1 MGKKAL
7 FLDRDGVINRRI
19 VGDYVRK
26 KEDFE
31 ILPGVLEAI
40 ALLSPKFDYIFIVTN
55 QQGIGKGYFTV
66 DDLAE
71 THQYLLEKVQEN
83 GGRID
88 KIYFCPD
95 LAKDNSP
102 NRKPAPGMGL
112 QAKADFPDID
122 FSQSIMLGDS
132 VSDMEFGKALK
143 LHTVFVTNGEELKPK
158 AKELADEI
166 FIDLLAYAKKQQ

>member
-26 KEDFE
+26 KKDFE
-31 ILPGVLEAI
+31 FLPGVLEAI

-71 THQYLLEKVQEN
+71 THNYLTEMVHQN

-95 LAKDNSP
+95 LSKNNSP

-122 FSQSIMLGDS
+122 FTESIMLGDS
-132 VSDMEFGKALK
+132 ISDMEFGKALG
-143 LHTVFVTNGEELKPK
+143 LHTVFTTNREELKPK
-158 AKELADEI
+158 ARELADEI
-166 FIDLLAYAKKQQ
+166 FDDLLAYAKKEQ